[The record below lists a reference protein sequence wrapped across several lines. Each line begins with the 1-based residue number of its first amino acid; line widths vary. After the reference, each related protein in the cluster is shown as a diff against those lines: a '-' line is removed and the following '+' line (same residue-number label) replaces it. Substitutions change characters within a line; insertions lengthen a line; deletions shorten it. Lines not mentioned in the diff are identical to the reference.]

1 MQKNYYGDPVLTLR
15 MPAWQITG
23 LKLVARKENTTP
35 SELIRDM
42 VAAILAENGI
52 TEAGMKV
59 IEGQIKLDI

>member
-1 MQKNYYGDPVLTLR
+1 MRKFYGDPILTVR

-23 LKLVARKENTTP
+23 LKLVARKENSTP

-52 TEAGMKV
+52 TEKGIKV
-59 IEGQIKLDI
+59 IDGQIRLDV